1 MINFTDG
8 TSNASFLTKNID
20 TTAIEAYL
28 NRLMDDIHTFSQIPP
43 LDSEGFVASA
53 SGESLKW
60 KCLGLEILASNFEAK
75 FRKAI
80 ARRMELL
87 CKILSIKHNREYLF
101 TDIEAVFTRNTPANI
116 TESTNVVK
124 SLYGIVSDETLLSL
138 LPFVTD
144 VQAEMD
150 KIEEA
155 KEKELDDT
163 DYTFVEEDI
172 EPTVEGDTDEDK

>member
-1 MINFTDG
+1 
-8 TSNASFLTKNID
+8 
-20 TTAIEAYL
+20 
-28 NRLMDDIHTFSQIPP
+28 
-43 LDSEGFVASA
+43 
-53 SGESLKW
+53 
-60 KCLGLEILASNFEAK
+60 
-75 FRKAI
+75 
-80 ARRMELL
+80 MELL

-138 LPFVTD
+138 LPFITD
-144 VQAEMD
+144 VQQELA